1 MNLKDKIVVITGG
14 SKGFGKALAG
24 AFLNESS
31 KVIISSNNEKEIES
45 VAKEIGVLGVF
56 ADVTKEEDLT
66 TLANEVIKKF
76 GGIDIWINNAGLWMT
91 HSFIED
97 FDMNKVRK
105 MFDVNVI
112 GTINGSRVALRFMKE
127 KKSGIIM
134 NIISTAALA
143 ERPTLST
150 YCASKWAVNGFTK
163 SIRAEDKEKNILIL
177 SVFPGGMKT
186 DIFGEARPDNF
197 DDFMETSY
205 VAEKV
210 IDNLKKEFPE
220 EELIIQR
227 PEVK

>member
-1 MNLKDKIVVITGG
+1 MNLKDKVIVVTGG
-14 SKGFGKALAG
+14 SKGFGKTLAELFVKEG
-24 AFLNESS
+24 A
-31 KVIISSNNEKEIES
+31 KVVINSNNKKEIKK
-45 VAKEIGVLGVF
+45 VASEMGVLGIC
-56 ADVTKEEDLT
+56 ADVTKEEDLIK
-66 TLANEVIKKF
+66 LAGKVIKKF
-76 GGIDIWINNAGLWMT
+76 GNIDIWINNAGLWMT

-105 MFDVNVI
+105 MFDVNVM

-127 KKSGIIM
+127 KKSGVIM

-163 SIRAEDKEKNILIL
+163 SIRVEDRDKNILIL

-186 DIFGEARPDNF
+186 EIFGDSKPDNF
-197 DDFMETSY
+197 NDFMETSY

-210 IDNLKKEFPE
+210 INNLKLENPE
-220 EELIIQR
+220 EELVIQK
-227 PEVK
+227 PNI

>member
-1 MNLKDKIVVITGG
+1 MNLKDKIVIITGG
-14 SKGFGKALAG
+14 SKGFGKALAV
-24 AFLNESS
+24 AFLKEGA
-31 KVIISSNNEKEIES
+31 KVVINSNNKKEIENVS
-45 VAKEIGVLGVF
+45 KGIGALGIC

-66 TLANEVIKKF
+66 NLANEVIKKF

-105 MFDVNVI
+105 IFDVNVI

-127 KKSGIIM
+127 KKSGVIM

-163 SIRAEDKEKNILIL
+163 SIRAEDRDENIFIL

-186 DIFGEARPDNF
+186 EIFGENKPDNYNK
-197 DDFMETSY
+197 FMEPEY

-210 IDNLKKEFPE
+210 IDNLKKENPL

-227 PEVK
+227 PIK

>member
-1 MNLKDKIVVITGG
+1 MNLKDKIVIITGG

-24 AFLNESS
+24 AFLNEGS

-45 VAKEIGVLGVF
+45 VAKEIDVF
-56 ADVTKEEDLT
+56 GIYADVTKEEE
-66 TLANEVIKKF
+66 LASLSNEVIEKF
-76 GGIDIWINNAGLWMT
+76 GTIDIWINNAGIWMP
-91 HSFIED
+91 HDFVEN
-97 FDMNKVRK
+97 FDMDKVRK
-105 MFDVNVI
+105 MFEVNVI
-112 GTINGSRVALRFMKE
+112 GSMNGSRVALRYMKE
-127 KKSGIIM
+127 KKLGTII
-134 NIISTAALA
+134 NIISDSALV
-143 ERPTLST
+143 ERPMSST

-163 SIRAEDKEKNILIL
+163 SIRAENKDKNVLIL

-210 IDNLKKEFPE
+210 VDNLKKEFPE

-227 PEVK
+227 PEIK